1 MSMKIAELGLTTDA
15 FLDRI
20 NARTKKGRAAAD
32 KIAAIQQEIDDEEEG
47 QLAPVTRRNAALH
60 KHASTQDLDMALK
73 SATRTAAKPSK
84 PAPLKPSQHPL
95 KV

>member
-1 MSMKIAELGLTTDA
+1 MIGLTTDA

-20 NARTKKGRAAAD
+20 NARTKKDRAAAD

-60 KHASTQDLDMALK
+60 KHASTQDLDRALK
-73 SATRTAAKPSK
+73 SATRTAAKQSK
-84 PAPLKPSQHPL
+84 LVALKPSQHPL

>member
-1 MSMKIAELGLTTDA
+1 MIGLTTDA

-47 QLAPVTRRNAALH
+47 QLAPVTRR
-60 KHASTQDLDMALK
+60 
-73 SATRTAAKPSK
+73 KP
-84 PAPLKPSQHPL
+84 P
-95 KV
+95 

>member
-73 SATRTAAKPSK
+73 SATRTASKPSK
-84 PAPLKPSQHPL
+84 PAPLKPSQHP
-95 KV
+95 

>member
-1 MSMKIAELGLTTDA
+1 MIGLTTDA

-47 QLAPVTRRNAALH
+47 QLAPVTHRNAALH
-60 KHASTQDLDMALK
+60 KHASTQDLDAALK
-73 SATRTAAKPSK
+73 SATRTAAKQSK
-84 PAPLKPSQHPL
+84 PAALKPSQHPL

>member
-1 MSMKIAELGLTTDA
+1 MKIAELGLTTDA

-47 QLAPVTRRNAALH
+47 QLAPITRRNAALH
-60 KHASTQDLDMALK
+60 KHASTQDLDTALK
-73 SATRTAAKPSK
+73 SATRTAAKQSK
-84 PAPLKPSQHPL
+84 PAALKPSQHPL